1 AGGKGCDG
9 VLRHHFD
16 IGSPSHDV
24 KRGAVGA
31 RPDGNG
37 DLPPEPRFEG
47 AQCRHRRAAQRG
59 LDRWA
64 DDEKPIGRR
73 VGARLALDEPQ
84 CLEGQRKAAFA
95 EALRFEHRLAERPAM
110 PWPDNFKMTEPGPAE
125 DLRCGWIAG
134 ERGGYCMTHFLPRAA
149 TFQPYEIDNDPPA
162 EPAHPQLS

>member
-1 AGGKGCDG
+1 MISISA
-9 VLRHHFD
+9 
-16 IGSPSHDV
+16 
-24 KRGAVGA
+24 
-31 RPDGNG
+31 
-37 DLPPEPRFEG
+37 
-47 AQCRHRRAAQRG
+47 HRRTMSKGERSGLGPTAMAISRPSRASRARNAATAAPRG

-134 ERGGYCMTHFLPRAA
+134 ERGG
-149 TFQPYEIDNDPPA
+149 
-162 EPAHPQLS
+162 